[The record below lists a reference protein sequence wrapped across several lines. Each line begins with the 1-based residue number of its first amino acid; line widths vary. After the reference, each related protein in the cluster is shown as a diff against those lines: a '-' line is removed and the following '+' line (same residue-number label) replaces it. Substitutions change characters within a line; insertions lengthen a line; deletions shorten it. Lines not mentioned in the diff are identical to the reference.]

1 MIFIEYSEDIC
12 DFATLLLVSLIHFSE
27 PVHTAISL
35 NQFKTLIQRFA
46 CVFLILNSYIKKH
59 FHALI

>member
-12 DFATLLLVSLIHFSE
+12 DFATLQLVSLIHFSE

-35 NQFKTLIQRFA
+35 NQFKTRKIFLRF
-46 CVFLILNSYIKKH
+46 FLY
-59 FHALI
+59 